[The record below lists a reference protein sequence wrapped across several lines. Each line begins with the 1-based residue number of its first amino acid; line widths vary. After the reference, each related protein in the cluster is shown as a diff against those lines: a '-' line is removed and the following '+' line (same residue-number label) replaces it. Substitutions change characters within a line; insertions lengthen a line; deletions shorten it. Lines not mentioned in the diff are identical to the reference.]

1 MVRIAGVGFVASAGK
16 EMFMRRRHLIEIHEQ
31 PWCPQA
37 VRDGATDCLR
47 LIAMVGRQFDE
58 VLPLLRRALS
68 MSGARRI
75 IDLGSGG
82 GGPWLA
88 LYPRLQFDDGTPI
101 PITLTD
107 LLPNLQSLRA
117 AQAKAPTQ
125 IDFVDNP
132 VDATAVPASMQGLRT
147 LFTTFHHFEPP
158 AAQAILQ
165 DAVNTGQAI
174 AIFEQTRRTP
184 AALMFMAILAPI
196 ALLGVPLIRPFRW
209 SRLFWT
215 YVLPVIPAV
224 LVFDGVISCWRT
236 YTEPELRAMIGS
248 LTFDDG
254 NTPDYV
260 WELGHRRSL
269 LSPLGISYLIGYPVR
284 SDRAACGTNDGVG

>member
-1 MVRIAGVGFVASAGK
+1 
-16 EMFMRRRHLIEIHEQ
+16 MFMRRRHLIEIHEQ

-47 LIAMVGRQFDE
+47 LIAIVGRQFDE
-58 VLPLLRRALS
+58 ALPLIRRSLS
-68 MSGARRI
+68 MSGAQRI

-88 LYPRLQFDDGTPI
+88 LYSRLRFDDGTPV

-117 AQAKAPTQ
+117 AQTEAPAQ
-125 IDFVDNP
+125 IDYVENS
-132 VDATAVPASMQGLRT
+132 VDATAVPAALQGLRT

-165 DAVNTGQAI
+165 DAVSAGNGI
-174 AIFEQTRRTP
+174 AIFEQTRRAP
-184 AALMFMAILAPI
+184 AAFVFMAILAPI

-209 SRLFWT
+209 SRIFWT
-215 YVLPVIPAV
+215 YVLPAIPAV
-224 LVFDGVISCWRT
+224 LFFDGVVSCWRT
-236 YTEPELRAMIGS
+236 YTEPELRAMIGT
-248 LTFDDG
+248 LTLDDG
-254 NTPDYV
+254 DAPNYV
-260 WELGHRRSL
+260 WEVGRKRSL

-284 SDRAACGTNDGVG
+284 SDSAARGTNDGVG

>member
-1 MVRIAGVGFVASAGK
+1 
-16 EMFMRRRHLIEIHEQ
+16 MRRRHLLEIHEQ

-47 LIAMVGRQFDE
+47 LIAVIGRQFE
-58 VLPLLRRALS
+58 GALLPLRRALA
-68 MSGARRI
+68 MSGAQRI

-88 LYPRLQFDDGTPI
+88 LRSRLQTSDGALV

-107 LLPNLQSLRA
+107 LFPNQQALRA
-117 AQAKAPTQ
+117 AQATAPAQ
-125 IDFVDNP
+125 IDFVESP
-132 VDATAVPASMQGLRT
+132 VDATNVPATLQGLRT

-165 DAVNTGQAI
+165 DAVSAGQAI

-184 AALMFMAILAPI
+184 AALMFMAILVPI

-215 YVLPVIPAV
+215 YVLPAIPAV
-224 LVFDGVISCWRT
+224 LFFDGVVSCLRT
-236 YTEPELRAMIGS
+236 YTEPELRAMIDRVA
-248 LTFDDG
+248 FDDA
-254 NTPDYV
+254 NAPAYV
-260 WELGHRRSL
+260 WELGHARSL
-269 LSPLGISYLIGYPVR
+269 LSPMGISYLIGYPVP
-284 SDRAACGTNDGVG
+284 SNRAACGTNDEIG